1 MKTSAE
7 ILPFEKRLD
16 KWQKLQLEGFVKNA
30 LPLANTNVSDLL
42 LQYDK
47 ALETAEFNL
56 VDLENKLAVSQELEP
71 EAFPNERLAYHL
83 YKALVPR
90 IGGLVTLN
98 ELEDL
103 VEQFTETL

>member
-56 VDLENKLAVSQELEP
+56 ATLENKLAISEELEP
-71 EAFPNERLAYHL
+71 EPFPNERLAYHI
-83 YKALVPR
+83 YKAFSSR
-90 IGGLVTLN
+90 IGGLITLN
-98 ELEDL
+98 ELEDKI
-103 VEQFTETL
+103 EQFTETL